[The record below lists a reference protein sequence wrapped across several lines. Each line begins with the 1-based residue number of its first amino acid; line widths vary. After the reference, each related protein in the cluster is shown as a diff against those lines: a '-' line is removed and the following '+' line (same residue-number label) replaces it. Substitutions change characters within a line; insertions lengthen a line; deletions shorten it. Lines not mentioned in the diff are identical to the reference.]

1 MSDPKNIVRF
11 PDRKAI
17 EEEAAVWVAR
27 LDARGELSASELSSL
42 KHWVSQSAQH
52 KEAID
57 RMSALWGGFDVLD
70 ELNYIEDGG
79 TEAEQPV
86 WAQSPKWWAAGLVA
100 ATLLIVSFIGL
111 TNGPFSSLPISE
123 AGHYLTAV
131 GEQRTIALA
140 DGSEVILNTNSE
152 IKIEL
157 TDSVRNIHLVRGE
170 AHFEVASDK
179 ERPFLVH
186 ANGGIVKAVGT
197 AFTVF
202 LRKKAVEVTV
212 SEGVVA
218 LFPQSVGSIVDEALG
233 VTAASLTPVAALTAG
248 QNAVFSQQVESM
260 TRMSD
265 EALDR
270 KLLWR
275 GGFIAFAGEPLATV
289 VADVSRYT
297 DVVIEIDDPTLEQLP
312 IGGYFKVGEV
322 EGMFEA
328 LEGAFGV
335 SVERLSPTRVRL
347 TQASS

>member
-1 MSDPKNIVRF
+1 MSDQLNIVRF

-17 EEEAAVWVAR
+17 EEEAARWVAR
-27 LDARGELSASELSSL
+27 LDARGELTATELASL
-42 KHWVSQSAQH
+42 KQWVSQSSQH

-57 RMSALWGGFDVLD
+57 RMSALWGGFDILD
-70 ELNYIEDGG
+70 EVNY
-79 TEAEQPV
+79 TEEVVSDIVQPA
-86 WAQSPKWWAAGLVA
+86 WFNSPKWWATGAIA
-100 ATLLIVSFIGL
+100 ATLLIVSLVGMLNPQQVEMGL
-111 TNGPFSSLPISE
+111 PQ
-123 AGHYLTAV
+123 AGHYYTAI

-152 IKIEL
+152 VKFEL
-157 TDSVRNIHLVRGE
+157 TDTVRNIHLVKGE

-218 LFPQSVGSIVDEALG
+218 LFPQSEGSVVDEALG
-233 VTAASLTPVAALTAG
+233 LSVASLTPVAALTAG
-248 QNAVFSQQVESM
+248 QNAVFSEEVESM

-297 DVVIEIDDPTLEQLP
+297 DVVIEIDDPALEQLP
-312 IGGYFKVGEV
+312 VGGYFKVGEV

-335 SVERLSPTRVRL
+335 SVERLSPTKVKL
-347 TQASS
+347 SQAS

>member
-1 MSDPKNIVRF
+1 MSDQQNIVRF

-17 EEEAAVWVAR
+17 EEEAAIWVAR
-27 LDARGELSASELSSL
+27 LDARGELTAAELTLL
-42 KHWVSQSAQH
+42 KQWVSQSNQH

-57 RMSALWGGFDVLD
+57 RMSALWGGFDILD
-70 ELNYIEDGG
+70 EMNY
-79 TEAEQPV
+79 TEETSADILRPT
-86 WAQSPKWWAAGLVA
+86 WYSSPKWWATGAVA
-100 ATLLIVSFIGL
+100 ATLLVVSFVGIIGGQQV
-111 TNGPFSSLPISE
+111 GPELE
-123 AGHYLTAV
+123 QAGHYLTV
-131 GEQRTIALA
+131 IGEQRTIALS

-152 IKIEL
+152 IKIDL
-157 TDSVRNIHLVRGE
+157 RDSVRNIHLLKGE
-170 AHFEVASDK
+170 AHFDVASDK

-218 LFPQSVGSIVDEALG
+218 LFPQTEGSVVDEALG
-233 VTAASLTPVAALTAG
+233 HAPASLTPVAALTAG
-248 QNAVFSQQVESM
+248 QNAVFGEEVESM

-297 DVVIEIDDPTLEQLP
+297 DVVIEINDPLLEQLP

-347 TQASS
+347 SQAS